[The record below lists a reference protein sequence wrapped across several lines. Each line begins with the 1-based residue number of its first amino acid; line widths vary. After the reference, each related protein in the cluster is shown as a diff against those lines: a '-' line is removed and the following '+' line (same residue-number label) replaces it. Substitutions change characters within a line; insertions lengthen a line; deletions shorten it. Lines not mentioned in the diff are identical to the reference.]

1 MSDNNL
7 MDVRTV
13 ERNIKAGKVTKEE
26 YAKFLE
32 GLEDCAELADET
44 ETQMV
49 LHSAEAAEEATEE
62 AAETEAEA

>member
-1 MSDNNL
+1 MSDNKL

-13 ERNIKAGKVTKEE
+13 QRNIKAGKVSKEE

-32 GLEDCAELADET
+32 ELEDCADLADET

-49 LHSAEAAEEATEE
+49 LHGVEAEEE
-62 AAETEAEA
+62 AAEV

>member
-1 MSDNNL
+1 MSNNKL

-13 ERNIKAGKVTKEE
+13 QRNIKAGKVSKEE

-32 GLEDCAELADET
+32 ELEDCADLADET

-49 LHSAEAAEEATEE
+49 LHGVEAEEE
-62 AAETEAEA
+62 AAEV

>member
-1 MSDNNL
+1 MSNNKL

-13 ERNIKAGKVTKEE
+13 QRNIKAGKVSKEE

-32 GLEDCAELADET
+32 ELEDCADLADET

-49 LHSAEAAEEATEE
+49 LHGVESEEE
-62 AAETEAEA
+62 AAEV